1 MLPEKKK
8 RLIIGI
14 VAVLLIILVVLGL
27 WKLSNY
33 LKSRNNVTDEKSND
47 AYPEVYSYYGIVKDK
62 DGIYKLYGISDNAEE
77 YLNVR
82 TFYDIKSFELLNDK
96 LMIYSD
102 ATNEVRYDKKLDEFY
117 FYVLDDYY
125 SNKEDIK
132 LGDNIVVSKDGSSIV
147 YWKFDSDDKKNVT
160 NDSLDTNYY
169 VVKDKIYYV
178 LNDGIYEYDT
188 TKNEENKVVL
198 KNSYDNVE
206 LLNANEEF
214 IFVNYNNNFWAYRI
228 KNSVRVKIEDYIK
241 EEYDFVG
248 YTNSGFMLKMYNDI
262 MEFSLVNNKLS
273 GKTFNVS
280 GYEVTGLIDLG
291 DSNYYMNLTNDNEEE
306 EKSVL
311 VDMKREKIIREFE
324 NEYLYLIKAAQ

>member
-14 VAVLLIILVVLGL
+14 VAVLLIILVVIGL

-33 LKSRNNVTDEKSND
+33 IKSKNNVVDEKHND
-47 AYPEVYSYYGIVKDK
+47 AYPEVYSYYGIVKDE

-82 TFYDIKSFELLNDK
+82 TFYDIKSFNYLNNK
-96 LMIYSD
+96 VMIYSD

-132 LGDNIVVSKDGSSIV
+132 LGDDIVVSKNDANIV
-147 YWKFDSDDKKNVT
+147 YWDFDSDDKKNAT
-160 NDSLDTNYY
+160 SESLDTNYY

-178 LNDGIYEYDT
+178 LGDGIYEYDT
-188 TKNEENKVVL
+188 TKNEENKIVL
-198 KNSYDNVE
+198 KSSYDDVK
-206 LLNANEEF
+206 LLNVNEEF
-214 IFVNYNNNFWAYRI
+214 MFVDYNNNFWAYKI
-228 KNSVRVKIEDYIK
+228 DNSVRVKIEDYI
-241 EEYDFVG
+241 EQDYEFIG
-248 YTNSGFMLKMYNDI
+248 YTNSGFMLRIDNDI

-273 GKTFNVS
+273 SKTFNVL
-280 GYEVTGLIDLG
+280 GYDVTGLIDLK
-291 DSNYYMNLTNDNEEE
+291 DNIYYMILSNDSEEG
-306 EKSVL
+306 KSVL
-311 VDMKREKIIREFE
+311 VDMKREKVIREFE
-324 NEYLYLIKAAQ
+324 NKYLYLVKVA

>member
-14 VAVLLIILVVLGL
+14 VAVLLIILVVVGL

-33 LKSRNNVTDEKSND
+33 IKSKNNVVDEKHND
-47 AYPEVYSYYGIVKDK
+47 AYPEVYSYYGIVKDE

-82 TFYDIKSFELLNDK
+82 TFYDIKSFNYLNNK
-96 LMIYSD
+96 VMIYSD

-132 LGDNIVVSKDGSSIV
+132 LGDDIVVSKNDANIV
-147 YWKFDSDDKKNVT
+147 YWDFDSDDKKNAT
-160 NDSLDTNYY
+160 SESLDTNYY

-178 LNDGIYEYDT
+178 LGDGIYEYDT
-188 TKNEENKVVL
+188 TKNEENKIVL
-198 KNSYDNVE
+198 KSSYDDVK
-206 LLNANEEF
+206 LLNVNEEF
-214 IFVNYNNNFWAYRI
+214 MFVDYNNNFWAYKI
-228 KNSVRVKIEDYIK
+228 DNSVRVKIEDYI
-241 EEYDFVG
+241 EQDYEFIG
-248 YTNSGFMLKMYNDI
+248 YTNSGFMLRIDNDI

-273 GKTFNVS
+273 SKTFNVL
-280 GYEVTGLIDLG
+280 GYDVTGLIDLK
-291 DSNYYMNLTNDNEEE
+291 DNIYYMILSNDSEEG
-306 EKSVL
+306 KSVL
-311 VDMKREKIIREFE
+311 VDMKREKVIREFE
-324 NEYLYLIKAAQ
+324 NKYLYLVKVA

>member
-14 VAVLLIILVVLGL
+14 VAVLLIILVVIGL
-27 WKLSNY
+27 WKLSSY
-33 LKSRNNVTDEKSND
+33 IKSKNNVVDEKHND
-47 AYPEVYSYYGIVKDK
+47 AYPEVYSYYGIVKDE

-82 TFYDIKSFELLNDK
+82 TFYDIKSFNYLNNK
-96 LMIYSD
+96 VMIYSD

-132 LGDNIVVSKDGSSIV
+132 LGDDIVVSKNDANIV
-147 YWKFDSDDKKNVT
+147 YWSFDSDDKKNAT
-160 NDSLDTNYY
+160 SESLDTNYY

-178 LNDGIYEYDT
+178 LSDGIYEYDT
-188 TKNEENKVVL
+188 TKNEENKIVL
-198 KNSYDNVE
+198 KSSYDDVK
-206 LLNANEEF
+206 LLNVNEEF
-214 IFVNYNNNFWAYRI
+214 MFVDYNNNFWAYKI
-228 KNSVRVKIEDYIK
+228 DNSVRVKIEDYI
-241 EEYDFVG
+241 EQDYEFIG
-248 YTNSGFMLKMYNDI
+248 YTNSGFMLRIDNDI

-273 GKTFNVS
+273 SKTFNVL
-280 GYEVTGLIDLG
+280 GYDVSGLIDLK
-291 DSNYYMNLTNDNEEE
+291 DNIYYMILSNDNEE

-311 VDMKREKIIREFE
+311 VDMKREKVIREFE
-324 NEYLYLIKAAQ
+324 NKYLYLVKVAQ